1 MNRAR
6 IDDWTAAGAK
16 TLGQRTMEMTKSI
29 LAMAEP
35 EALPAETVAA
45 LKDIVA
51 KAEAKM

>member
-1 MNRAR
+1 M
-6 IDDWTAAGAK
+6 G
-16 TLGQRTMEMTKSI
+16 LLPLMTKSI